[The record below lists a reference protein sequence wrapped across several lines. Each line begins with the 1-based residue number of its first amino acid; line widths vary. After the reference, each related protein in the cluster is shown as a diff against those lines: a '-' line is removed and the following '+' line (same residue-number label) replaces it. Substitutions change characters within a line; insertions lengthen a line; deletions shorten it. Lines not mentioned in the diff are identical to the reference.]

1 MTWQT
6 KKLSELCDIEIG
18 RTPSRNNLEY
28 WNGDLKWVS
37 ISDMKDKYITDT
49 KECITEKGAKESN
62 CKVVPKNTLLMSFKL
77 SIGKLAFTTEPVYT
91 NEAIASLKIKD
102 DGVITNEYLYYA
114 LQTMDLTVGTDKA
127 VKGLTL
133 NKAKLNEL
141 KIAYPSKEEQ
151 EKIVSILDKADEI
164 RAKKKLANDK
174 LDEFLKSTFI
184 SMFGDSKANPK
195 GFELKELQTI
205 SNVGSSKRVF
215 VNELV
220 ENGIPFYRGT
230 EIGALAEGKE
240 ITPELF
246 ITEEHYKELCD
257 CTGRVKQGDLLLP
270 SICPDGRIWQV
281 QDNTDFYFKD
291 GRVLWI
297 RPNSGENST
306 YIRYALKEL
315 FQSDYTHIASG
326 TTFAELK
333 IFILKTLNI
342 MYPPME
348 QQNKFA
354 KIVEKVEAQ
363 KQKNEKV
370 IEQMNNL
377 FNSLSQRAFKG
388 EL

>member
-1 MTWQT
+1 MGVNVV
-6 KKLSELCDIEIG
+6 KLGELCEILDSKRKPVSKKDRVAGEYPYYGATGIQDYVANYIFDESLVLVGEDGAKWGAGENTAYAISGKSWVNNHAHVLRPNRNKILDNYLIYYLNQMDLRPYITGAIIEKLNQEQLRNIEIPL
-18 RTPSRNNLEY
+18 PS
-28 WNGDLKWVS
+28 
-37 ISDMKDKYITDT
+37 I
-49 KECITEKGAKESN
+49 
-62 CKVVPKNTLLMSFKL
+62 
-77 SIGKLAFTTEPVYT
+77 
-91 NEAIASLKIKD
+91 
-102 DGVITNEYLYYA
+102 
-114 LQTMDLTVGTDKA
+114 
-127 VKGLTL
+127 
-133 NKAKLNEL
+133 
-141 KIAYPSKEEQ
+141 EEQ
-151 EKIVSILDKADEI
+151 TLVVSLMDKADEI
-164 RAKKKLANDK
+164 RTKKRLANDK
-174 LDEFLKSTFI
+174 LDEFLRSTFI
-184 SMFGDSKANPK
+184 SMFGDSKGNPN

-220 ENGIPFYRGT
+220 EKGIPFYRGT

-240 ITPELF
+240 ISPELF

-257 CTGRVKQGDLLLP
+257 CTGKVNQGDLLLP

-281 QDNTDFYFKD
+281 QNNTEFYFKD

-297 RPNSGENST
+297 RPNAGENST

-348 QQNKFA
+348 LQNKFA

-363 KQKNEKV
+363 KQKNEQV
-370 IEQMNNL
+370 IEQMDNL
-377 FNSLSQRAFKG
+377 FNSLSQQAFKG

>member
-102 DGVITNEYLYYA
+102 DNVITNEYLYYV
-114 LQTMDLTVGTDKA
+114 LQTIDLTVGSDKA

-141 KIAYPSKEEQ
+141 KIPYPSKEEQ
-151 EKIVSILDKADEI
+151 DKIVTILDKADEI

-184 SMFGDSKANPK
+184 SMFGDPETNEHNYDVKLLQDICTDIVDCPHSTPK
-195 GFELKELQTI
+195 KVEYKTNYPCIRTSELKRGYI
-205 SNVGSSKRVF
+205 SWESMQYLDEDEYNIRVARLTPMANDI
-215 VNELV
+215 VYARE
-220 ENGIPFYRGT
+220 GT
-230 EIGALAEGKE
+230 YGNAVILPTGYNFSLGQRTMLFRANTQ
-240 ITPELF
+240 IVTPLF
-246 ITEEHYKELCD
+246 
-257 CTGRVKQGDLLLP
+257 LLHFIL
-270 SICPDGRIWQV
+270 
-281 QDNTDFYFKD
+281 
-291 GRVLWI
+291 
-297 RPNSGENST
+297 
-306 YIRYALKEL
+306 
-315 FQSDYTHIASG
+315 SDYTYKQAKNKNNGSTVGHVNVADIKK
-326 TTFAELK
+326 FK
-333 IFILKTLNI
+333 INI
-342 MYPPME
+342 PPLE

-354 KIVEKVEAQ
+354 KIVEHVEAQ
-363 KQKNEKV
+363 KQKNELV
-370 IEQMNNL
+370 LEQMNNL

-388 EL
+388 EI